1 MNYTQ
6 LSLDQAPELWAPL
19 RFFISASLFAI
30 TAIAL
35 LVVSGPE
42 VYQNRWMPET
52 IAITH
57 LLTLGFISMVMMGAA
72 FQLLPVLAGCAIYKS
87 SASSRLVHFLFSS
100 GVIFFTSGLALS
112 NTVVVKIGLFLLV
125 PGLLVFLFLV
135 SVSLLRA
142 GSNLASATGIRVA
155 IFSLWVVL
163 VLGVVLGV
171 GTAWAGVPLLREFT
185 NLHVIWGAL
194 GWVTIMIVSIA
205 YQVIPMFQV
214 TQEYPGWFK
223 KYFIMLL
230 ALSLFSISILKMAGY
245 SQTVMLIIISA
256 LMIGIV
262 LYSTKL
268 LLQRKKRLP
277 DAGLYFWL
285 TGMGA
290 LTLSVFVFN
299 YAYYYAIDLSVY
311 IGFIFLGGFVYS
323 IINGMLFKIVPFLVW
338 LNLNK
343 KLAFK
348 GGGLSSIPTMNEV
361 ISRKKMLRQY
371 YLHMLALLFTLCSFF
386 MPKIFFY
393 PAMTLW
399 LLSLSVLFVYLLQSV
414 QIYYRCLNAND

>member
-19 RFFISASLFAI
+19 RFFISAPLFAI
-30 TAIAL
+30 AAVVL
-35 LVVSGPE
+35 LIVSGPE
-42 VYQNRWMPET
+42 VYQNRWLPET

-57 LLTLGFISMVMMGAA
+57 LLTLGFISMAMMGAA

-87 SASSRLVHFLFSS
+87 SASSKLVHFLFSS
-100 GVIFFTSGLALS
+100 GVIFFTAGLVLS
-112 NTVVVKIGLFLLV
+112 NAVVIKTGLFLLV
-125 PGLLVFLFLV
+125 PGLLIFLCLV
-135 SVSLLRA
+135 SVSLFKA
-142 GSNLASATGIRVA
+142 GSGLASAAGIRFA

-171 GTAWAGVPLLREFT
+171 GTAWAGVSLLRELT
-185 NLHVIWGAL
+185 NLHVAWGAL

-230 ALSLFSISILKMAGY
+230 VVSLFAISILKLTGY
-245 SQTVMLIIISA
+245 SQTVMLVIISA
-256 LMIGIV
+256 LMIGLV
-262 LYSTKL
+262 LYSIKL

-290 LTLSVFVFN
+290 LALSVAVFN
-299 YAYYYAIDLSVY
+299 YAYYFSIDLSVY
-311 IGFIFLGGFVYS
+311 IGFIFLAGFVYS

-338 LNLNK
+338 LHLNK

-348 GGGLSSIPTMNEV
+348 SGGLSSIPTMNEV

-371 YLHMLALLFTLCSFF
+371 YLHMLALLLTLCSFF

-393 PAMTLW
+393 PAMILW
-399 LLSLSVLFVYLLQSV
+399 LLSLSVLFIYLLQSV
-414 QIYYRCLNAND
+414 QIYYRCLNA